1 MPVQLDNASLIIG
14 DFGASAT
21 GGTVTQNATVNANST
36 SLNAYIFAY
45 LMGNNNVSAAT
56 LTAHFGGTNAPILGS
71 PVMFGSNQN
80 ALAAFSLPNPS
91 TGPQTWTVTAAGL
104 TAQSQGFWLMAIC
117 ITDSGV
123 LTTGTPITV
132 TGDTAG
138 AQTNNSVTV
147 PSSNAACRVLTAHAV
162 RSPNLFTSYNHN
174 TLSAV
179 SGAPNGIAYLL
190 GLLTSPLASPPLG
203 GELLV
208 GDSPGAASIT
218 GTAQQPS
225 TAAWAAIGIPLT
237 PAPVIAHATTDF
249 GFDITAAGSVQRDA
263 TPSPLR
269 TYTIPAPLLP
279 TSP

>member
-1 MPVQLDNASLIIG
+1 MPVLLDNSSLIIG

-21 GGTVTQNATVNANST
+21 TGTVTQQATVNAQST
-36 SLNAYIFAY
+36 GVKAYIFAY

-56 LTAHFGGTNAPILGS
+56 LTAEYAGASATALGS

-80 ALAAFSLPNPS
+80 ALAAFALNSPL
-91 TGPQTWTVTAAGL
+91 TGKQTWGVTASGL
-104 TAQSQGFWLMAIC
+104 TAQIAGFWIMAIC
-117 ITDSGV
+117 VTESGV
-123 LTTGTPITV
+123 LATGTPVPV

-138 AQTNNSVTV
+138 AATANSVTV
-147 PSSNAACRVLTAHAV
+147 PSSTPACRVLTAHAV
-162 RSPNLFTSYNHN
+162 RTPNLFTGYNHN

-208 GDSPGAASIT
+208 GDSPGATSIT
-218 GTAQQPS
+218 GTATQPS

-237 PAPVIAHATTDF
+237 PAPVIGNAATDF
-249 GFDITAAGSVQRDA
+249 GFDITAAGSVKRYT
-263 TPSPLR
+263 TPSPKR
-269 TYTIPAPLLP
+269 TYLIPAPLLP